1 MEIRP
6 CVGANNTLSLPFLP
20 PSSESKISQI
30 STSFEDSSKISQIT
44 LMKLLIKMLQF
55 FTLSN
60 PFHHDIQ
67 NGAKQNQEKR
77 SAQFKDDANFN
88 ALPPFASYCSSAMI
102 FFFQLFSVIFVLNIE
117 EFSSPLVLFSYWRN
131 KIS

>member
-44 LMKLLIKMLQF
+44 LMELLIKMLQF
-55 FTLSN
+55 FSLSN
-60 PFHHDIQ
+60 PFPHDIQ

-77 SAQFKDDANFN
+77 SAQSKDDAKFN
-88 ALPPFASYCSSAMI
+88 VLPPFAYTTAMI